1 MGCVSFKKSFK
12 QKEIDNIVFRN
23 SILFT
28 IKNITSIRLWVQFS
42 FFLFLRLGY
51 FLICGKWGFLVS
63 FCEAVR
69 KLPSVLERR
78 EKAKRL
84 FFVKD
89 LDILKKVNEGIV
101 T

>member
-1 MGCVSFKKSFK
+1 
-12 QKEIDNIVFRN
+12 
-23 SILFT
+23 L
-28 IKNITSIRLWVQFS
+28 L
-42 FFLFLRLGY
+42 LRLGY

-63 FCEAVR
+63 FCEALR
-69 KLPSVLERR
+69 RLPLALGRR

-89 LDILKKVNEGIV
+89 LDVLKKVNEGIV